1 MHAIEKKTNHKRH
14 YINVF
19 YFPSQYF
26 CHPIYQE
33 KKKEKTKRNRN
44 IPHWENCELCAVMH
58 YVLGL
63 YKLNKNSQNNKLK
76 FQQGNK
82 M

>member
-1 MHAIEKKTNHKRH
+1 MSKEKIPIINSYKVHAIEKKTNHKRH

-33 KKKEKTKRNRN
+33 KKKEKTKRD
-44 IPHWENCELCAVMH
+44 
-58 YVLGL
+58 
-63 YKLNKNSQNNKLK
+63 
-76 FQQGNK
+76 
-82 M
+82 